1 MSDIEHTKSCQQP
14 RANSLVFQSFRG
26 FKKGMALAEKC
37 GRGGIEQ
44 VNYSSR
50 KIGGYLMAVFML
62 LAIASIA
69 STTAQAQ
76 YPGGYGQQQRYP
88 DDRYRNDR
96 YRNDRNGYNNAY
108 QIAREQGYRNGLST
122 GASDAQRGQSYNPQR
137 SHFWRN
143 GTDGY
148 SGSYGNRGQT
158 KQVFRDAFVQG
169 YREGYQRYGGYNNR
183 RGNNGRWGNGRWPY

>member
-1 MSDIEHTKSCQQP
+1 
-14 RANSLVFQSFRG
+14 
-26 FKKGMALAEKC
+26 
-37 GRGGIEQ
+37 
-44 VNYSSR
+44 
-50 KIGGYLMAVFML
+50 MAVFML

-76 YPGGYGQQQRYP
+76 YPGSYGQ
-88 DDRYRNDR
+88 DRYRNDR

-122 GASDAQRGQSYNPQR
+122 GASDAQRGQSYSPQR

-148 SGSYGNRGQT
+148 NGGSYGNRGQY

-169 YREGYQRYGGYNNR
+169 YREGYQRYGGNNR
-183 RGNNGRWGNGRWPY
+183 RGNNGRWGNGRWPN